1 MNPFHYPEGSRRK
14 GLAALLWL
22 FAILSPAAQ
31 ETPLRQPSSLNRSE
45 AAPNGPEKRL
55 FPYGGATLDE
65 IACYGNPF
73 TRKEFSKLFNSV
85 YSNEA
90 AAARWFRLTD
100 SGLVYEGKLIPW
112 LTPPSGKPLWRPVR
126 LLPPMQ
132 NPLKPL
138 EDVRIAIDPG
148 HIGGSWASWEAR
160 DNTISGKYRIQE
172 GVSTRIVARL
182 LAERLRQLG
191 ATVLLTRE
199 ASQPVTTLKLEDV
212 LVPLTEQNKTTPA
225 NQLTRQAKSLLTGAA
240 EINARAEKIKKFR
253 ADISLCLH
261 FDAPGEVPYK
271 DQLHLII
278 NGACMPGEWENPDIR
293 LSLLG
298 KILSKTYEEEVAVS
312 SAVAKSMASRLK
324 LPAFQYSVPQER
336 VRAVPGE
343 PYLWCRNL
351 LANSHYTSPVIY
363 PEPFNMNEELTAR
376 RLTFGDYE
384 GTVVFNKKG
393 YPSIYREYADAVA
406 EGLKQYYLT
415 NRTPATKSPADTP
428 SLPASSPE
436 PRE

>member
-1 MNPFHYPEGSRRK
+1 MNPFHYAEGSRRN
-14 GLAALLWL
+14 GLIALLWL

-31 ETPLRQPSSLNRSE
+31 ETPLRQPSSLNLSE
-45 AAPNGPEKRL
+45 VAHNGSEKRL
-55 FPYGGATLDE
+55 FPYGGATRDD
-65 IACYGNPF
+65 IDCYGNPF
-73 TRKEFSKLFNSV
+73 SRKEFSKLFNSV

-90 AAARWFRLTD
+90 SAARWFRLTD
-100 SGLVYEGKLIPW
+100 SGLIYEGKLIPW
-112 LTPPSGKPLWRPVR
+112 LTPPSRERLWRPVR
-126 LLPPMQ
+126 LLPPML

-138 EDVRIAIDPG
+138 ENVRVAIDPG
-148 HIGGSWASWEAR
+148 HIGGNWASWEAR

-172 GVSTRIVARL
+172 GVSTRIVAKL

-191 ATVLLTRE
+191 ATVLLTRD
-199 ASQPVTTLKLEDV
+199 SSRPVTTQKLEDI

-225 NQLTRQAKSLLTGAA
+225 SQLTRQAKSLLTRAA
-240 EINARAEKIKKFR
+240 EINARAEKIKKFK
-253 ADISLCLH
+253 ADITLCLH

-278 NGACMPGEWENPDIR
+278 NGACMPGEWENSDIR

-312 SAVAKSMASRLK
+312 SAVAKAMASRLK

-376 RLTFGDYE
+376 RLSYGDYE
-384 GTVVFNKKG
+384 GTVVFNKKA
-393 YPSIYREYADAVA
+393 YPSIYREYADSVA

-415 NRTPATKSPADTP
+415 NRTPEKISTADKPSP
-428 SLPASSPE
+428 PASSPE